1 MREIPFHIAS
11 QAILLYVEIIFELI
25 LKSRARKREAIGGNQ
40 KE

>member
-11 QAILLYVEIIFELI
+11 QAILLYVEIIFG
-25 LKSRARKREAIGGNQ
+25 EAIGGNQ